1 MTPRG
6 IKVLLV
12 EDDAA
17 SRANTRL
24 LLELEGFAT
33 LVAAD
38 GVEGLALIL
47 AEAPDVVVCD
57 IMMPGLDGMGL
68 LARVRETPACAATPF
83 IFLTGLVDQRSLRA
97 GMNGGADDYLT
108 KPFAPEDLF
117 AAIVVRHRRLAVRP
131 DDREERRQQR
141 ARVREL
147 LSQRELEVFD
157 LIGSGVSSRD
167 AAERLGISLRTVDS
181 HRARILA
188 KLDLDGAAALVSLA
202 ARIGAGSLD

>member
-1 MTPRG
+1 MMPRG

-33 LVAAD
+33 QVAAD

-47 AEAPDVVVCD
+47 AESPDVVVCD

-117 AAIVVRHRRLAVRP
+117 AAILVRHRRLAVRP
-131 DDREERRQQR
+131 DDRRQQR
-141 ARVREL
+141 TRVREL